1 MPLQLQIIRAH
12 EFIRVGAH
20 GRFDVAAS
28 RAALAELARACRKRG
43 VHQAVLDLRALKPGP
58 VPVFKPTD
66 LVTLVSTFHAIGFT
80 KKHRLAVLYSA
91 DPHRRARLFAF
102 ISRMR
107 GWNVGAFQNFEEALA
122 WLADNEPAD
131 LEPDARQQKIPIK
144 ITRARTSKLPANRN
158 VGNRVYAVSGRQA
171 SA

>member
-1 MPLQLQIIRAH
+1 
-12 EFIRVGAH
+12 
-20 GRFDVAAS
+20 
-28 RAALAELARACRKRG
+28 
-43 VHQAVLDLRALKPGP
+43 
-58 VPVFKPTD
+58 
-66 LVTLVSTFHAIGFT
+66 
-80 KKHRLAVLYSA
+80 
-91 DPHRRARLFAF
+91 
-102 ISRMR
+102 MR